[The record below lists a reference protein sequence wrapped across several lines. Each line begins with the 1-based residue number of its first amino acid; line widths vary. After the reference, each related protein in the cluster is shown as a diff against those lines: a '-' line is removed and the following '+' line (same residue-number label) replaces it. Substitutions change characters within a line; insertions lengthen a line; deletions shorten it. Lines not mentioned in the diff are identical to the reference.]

1 MYDNLLGEFFGTMV
15 LIVFGG
21 GVCATCSLEDSK
33 GKGGG

>member
-21 GVCATCSLEDSK
+21 GVCATCSLEDS
-33 GKGGG
+33 